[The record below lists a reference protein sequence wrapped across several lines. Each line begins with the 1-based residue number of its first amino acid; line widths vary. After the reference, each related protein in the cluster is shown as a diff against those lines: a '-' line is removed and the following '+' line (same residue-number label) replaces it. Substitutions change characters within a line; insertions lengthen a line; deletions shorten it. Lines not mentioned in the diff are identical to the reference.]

1 MIDLI
6 DFDNILKFDI
16 DLQACS
22 VSRGTVINENLHHHM
37 QVASF
42 IRGLKFQLMMA
53 HAWYITPG
61 LYHSLYLQLICL
73 SRFFGEVGKTST
85 YAIIGIDFKATF
97 IGTKIVALF
106 FEYLEKYTL

>member
-1 MIDLI
+1 MYAITPNETLIDLI

-61 LYHSLYLQLICL
+61 LYHSLYLQLTSPKSI
-73 SRFFGEVGKTST
+73 FWGGGKNV
-85 YAIIGIDFKATF
+85 D
-97 IGTKIVALF
+97 LRDNRHR
-106 FEYLEKYTL
+106 

>member
-1 MIDLI
+1 MYAITPNETLIDLI

-61 LYHSLYLQLICL
+61 LYHSLYLQLTSPKSI
-73 SRFFGEVGKTST
+73 FWGGGKNV
-85 YAIIGIDFKATF
+85 D
-97 IGTKIVALF
+97 LRDNRHR
-106 FEYLEKYTL
+106 L

>member
-1 MIDLI
+1 MHAITPNETLIDLI

-61 LYHSLYLQLICL
+61 LYHSLYLQLTSPKSI
-73 SRFFGEVGKTST
+73 FWGGGKNV
-85 YAIIGIDFKATF
+85 D
-97 IGTKIVALF
+97 LRDNRHR
-106 FEYLEKYTL
+106 L

>member
-1 MIDLI
+1 MYAITPNETLIDLI
-6 DFDNILKFDI
+6 DFDNILKFDN

-61 LYHSLYLQLICL
+61 LYHSLYLQLTSPKSI
-73 SRFFGEVGKTST
+73 FWGGGKNV
-85 YAIIGIDFKATF
+85 D
-97 IGTKIVALF
+97 LRDNRHR
-106 FEYLEKYTL
+106 L

>member
-1 MIDLI
+1 M
-6 DFDNILKFDI
+6 KFDI

-42 IRGLKFQLMMA
+42 IRGLKEFQLMMA

-61 LYHSLYLQLICL
+61 LYHSLYLQLTSPKSI
-73 SRFFGEVGKTST
+73 FWGGGKNV
-85 YAIIGIDFKATF
+85 D
-97 IGTKIVALF
+97 LRDNRHR
-106 FEYLEKYTL
+106 L